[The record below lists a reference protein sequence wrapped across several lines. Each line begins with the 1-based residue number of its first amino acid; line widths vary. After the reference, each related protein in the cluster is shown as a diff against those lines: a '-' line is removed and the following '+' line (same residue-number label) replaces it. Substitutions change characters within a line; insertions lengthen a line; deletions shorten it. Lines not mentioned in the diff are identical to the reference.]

1 MRGPRGAVAIVVSSL
16 GLAGCATSALD
27 MAPERADRP
36 WTPATTANG
45 EIVAGAPGTSD
56 TAKGYVLPSNPALAS
71 IPPPPAVDAAKVYS
85 LADLID
91 LAESSNPTT
100 RIAWN
105 DARRVA
111 LAAGIAQSAF
121 LPQLAVSAVRGYQ
134 ANSGRNSAAGLSAGT
149 GGSASGSVVAASMQW
164 LLFDFGER
172 AALVDAAKQASVIS
186 NIAFTAAHQELIY
199 AVSLAFY
206 RNVAARARLATAT
219 QSLKNADAV
228 QAAAEDRHNH
238 GIGTVIEVAQARQGV
253 AQVKLAVVEAT
264 GGAENAYLAL
274 LGAMGVSPLAK
285 IRIADVSG
293 RRLSPSLAAPVAS
306 VISESIARRPDVQT
320 AYAAQKASLAG
331 VQAAEA
337 EFMPKLFVAA
347 TGTYNNG
354 DLSLSAIPSVGQE
367 APTVNVSGSHLGGSL
382 LAGIS
387 IPVYDGGSRAAL
399 LAQAQ
404 AESDSADQRMAR
416 VRDEAVRTIVLADNA
431 LRTSLVAV
439 SASQALV
446 SAAETTFNAALAGYR
461 NGLVSVTDAIL
472 ADTQLLQAKNAS
484 TDAYSTAL
492 AAAAT
497 LGLSTGTLG
506 AAPR

>member
-1 MRGPRGAVAIVVSSL
+1 M
-16 GLAGCATSALD
+16 
-27 MAPERADRP
+27 E
-36 WTPATTANG
+36 
-45 EIVAGAPGTSD
+45 
-56 TAKGYVLPSNPALAS
+56 
-71 IPPPPAVDAAKVYS
+71 
-85 LADLID
+85 
-91 LAESSNPTT
+91 
-100 RIAWN
+100 
-105 DARRVA
+105 
-111 LAAGIAQSAF
+111 
-121 LPQLAVSAVRGYQ
+121 
-134 ANSGRNSAAGLSAGT
+134 
-149 GGSASGSVVAASMQW
+149 W

-206 RNVAARARLATAT
+206 KNAAARARLATAT
-219 QSLKNADAV
+219 QSLKNAEAV
-228 QAAAEDRHNH
+228 QAAAEDRRTH

-253 AQVKLAVVEAT
+253 AQVRLAVVEAT
-264 GGAENAYLAL
+264 GGAQNAYLAL
-274 LGAMGVSPLAK
+274 LGAMGVSPLTK

-293 RRLSPSLAAPVAS
+293 RRLSPSMAAPAAS

-337 EFMPKLFVAA
+337 EFMPKLFVSA

-354 DLSLSAIPSVGQE
+354 DLNLSAIPSVGQQ
-367 APTVNVSGSHLGGSL
+367 APTVNISGSHFGGTL

-387 IPVYDGGSRAAL
+387 MPVYDGGSRAAL

-404 AESDSADQRMAR
+404 AETDSADARMAR

-431 LRTSLVAV
+431 LRTSLAAV

-446 SAAETTFNAALAGYR
+446 SAGQTTFDAALAGYR
-461 NGLVSVTDAIL
+461 NGVVSITDAIL
-472 ADTQLLQAKNAS
+472 AETQLLQAKNAS
-484 TDAYSTAL
+484 SDAYSTAL

-497 LGLSTGTLG
+497 LALSTGTLG
-506 AAPR
+506 SAP

>member
-1 MRGPRGAVAIVVSSL
+1 MRGPRGAVALVVTSL

-36 WTPATTANG
+36 WAPATTASG
-45 EIVAGAPGTSD
+45 EVVAGAPGTSD
-56 TAKGYVLPSNPALAS
+56 TSKGYVLPPNPDLAS
-71 IPPPPAVDAAKVYS
+71 VPPPPAVDAARVYS

-91 LAESSNPTT
+91 LAESSNPAT

-105 DARRVA
+105 DARRAA

-121 LPQLAVSAVRGYQ
+121 LPQIAVSAVRGYQ
-134 ANSGRNSAAGLSAGT
+134 ANSGQNSAAGLSLGT
-149 GGSASGSVVAASMQW
+149 GGSASGSVAVASMEW

-172 AALVDAAKQASVIS
+172 AALVDAAKQASAIS
-186 NIAFTAAHQELIY
+186 NIAFTAAHQEIIY

-206 RNVAARARLATAT
+206 RNAAARARLAAAT
-219 QSLKNADAV
+219 QSLKNAEAV
-228 QAAAEDRHNH
+228 QAAAEDRQNH

-253 AQVKLAVVEAT
+253 AQLKLAVVDAT
-264 GGAENAYLAL
+264 GGAQNAYLAL
-274 LGAMGVSPLAK
+274 LGAMGVSPLTK

-293 RRLSPSLAAPVAS
+293 RRLSPSSAAPVAA

-337 EFMPKLFVAA
+337 EFMPKLFVSA

-354 DLSLSAIPSVGQE
+354 GLSLSAIPSVGQE
-367 APTVNVSGSHLGGSL
+367 APTVNVSGSHVGGTL

-387 IPVYDGGSRAAL
+387 VPVYDGGSRLAL
-399 LAQAQ
+399 LDRAK
-404 AESDSADQRMAR
+404 AEADSAEARMAR

-431 LRTSLVAV
+431 LRTSLAAV
-439 SASQALV
+439 NASQALV
-446 SAAETTFNAALAGYR
+446 SAAETTFNAAFAAYR
-461 NGLVSVTDAIL
+461 NGVGSVTDATL
-472 ADTQLLQAKNAS
+472 AETQLLQAKDAS

-497 LGLSTGTLG
+497 LALSTGTLG
-506 AAPR
+506 AAP